1 MMILDFCSEKQFSG
15 EREIIQ
21 EEEEQKPDHQ
31 VAQQPDVRENG
42 DSGKSPLQDPL
53 ASQESQENAE
63 AHQRTDRIE
72 MGPPFEEPET
82 DPNSYQVPITS
93 DEPQKENAPETPA
106 VTQEGNHPSTSA
118 DVNGQ
123 TPPPLVLK
131 VHRHN
136 GTYATTSP

>member
-21 EEEEQKPDHQ
+21 EEEQKPDHQ
-31 VAQQPDVRENG
+31 AAQQPDVRENG

-82 DPNSYQVPITS
+82 DPNSYQLPITS
-93 DEPQKENAPETPA
+93 DEPQKENA
-106 VTQEGNHPSTSA
+106 VTQEGNPSTSA
-118 DVNGQ
+118 DVNGRA
-123 TPPPLVLK
+123 PSPLVLK